1 MKHLF
6 RTAFA
11 ATILVSCGGRSGETA
26 VEPIQQSEPILE
38 PIIGLPCEG
47 CEAVF
52 EDQPATLEWRARI
65 APEGEPGEAL
75 RITGIVREP
84 AGRAAPNIIVYAYHT
99 NAQGLY
105 PTDERLQGLLAFRH
119 GRLRGWAR
127 TDASGRYQFDT
138 IRPAGYPGTDLPE
151 HVHMHI
157 IEPGRCTYCIDDVM
171 FDDDPRLTAAKRQQL
186 TQGRGGYGVATPVQ
200 DADGAWLVTR
210 DIVLGAAVPGYPAR
224 R

>member
-1 MKHLF
+1 MTRRMF
-6 RTAFA
+6 SAVFA
-11 ATILVSCGGRSGETA
+11 AVILASCGGRSPRTDGTLMA
-26 VEPIQQSEPILE
+26 QSEPIV
-38 PIIGLPCEG
+38 GLPCEG

-52 EDQPATLEWRARI
+52 EGQPATLEWQARI
-65 APEGEPGEAL
+65 APKDEPGEAL
-75 RITGIVREP
+75 RITGTVHDL
-84 AGRAAPNIIVYAYHT
+84 AGRAAPNIIVYVYHT
-99 NAQGLY
+99 NAQGIY
-105 PTDERLQGLLAFRH
+105 PTDERLKGLAAFRH

-157 IEPGRCTYCIDDVM
+157 IEPGRCTYYIDDVM

-200 DADGAWLVTR
+200 DAAGAWLVTR
-210 DIVLGAAVPGYPAR
+210 DIVLGEAVPGYPTR